1 MSAPFSQ
8 YFSRMCQLRD
18 KINILV
24 FFSLVNLLGSRL
36 LGKFGRKAK
45 REEKKKKK
53 KKKNLFLG
61 FLEKEI
67 DKVIEITGRD

>member
-24 FFSLVNLLGSRL
+24 FFFP
-36 LGKFGRKAK
+36 GKFTRFMTVRKIWEKSKK
-45 REEKKKKK
+45 RRKKKKK
-53 KKKNLFLG
+53 TLFG
-61 FLEKEI
+61 IFGK
-67 DKVIEITGRD
+67 RN